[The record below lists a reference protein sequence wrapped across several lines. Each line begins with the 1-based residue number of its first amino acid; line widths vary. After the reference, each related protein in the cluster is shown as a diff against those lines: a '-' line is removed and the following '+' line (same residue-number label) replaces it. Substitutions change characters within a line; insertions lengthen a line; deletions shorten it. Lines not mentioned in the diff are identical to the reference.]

1 MLFTHI
7 IYTGMWICARVKWK
21 LSSSTSDFRAILE
34 IRHYDNKLFR
44 KISLKCLCMTAVGE
58 TERQHSSKKRKER
71 TFSTEQG
78 VKTKK

>member
-34 IRHYDNKLFR
+34 IRHYDNILFR

-58 TERQHSSKKRKER
+58 TERQHNSKKRKRKNLQHR
-71 TFSTEQG
+71 TG
-78 VKTKK
+78 GKN